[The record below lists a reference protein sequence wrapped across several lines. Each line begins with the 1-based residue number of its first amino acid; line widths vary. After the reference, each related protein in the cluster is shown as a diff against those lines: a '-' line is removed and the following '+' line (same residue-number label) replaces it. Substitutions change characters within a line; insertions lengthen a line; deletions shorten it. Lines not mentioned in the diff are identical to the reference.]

1 MQYCISRPNGII
13 GEIALVIPTVRFFVE
28 PFSGPRE
35 IVLKFSSGPFV
46 VVLEALAQATR
57 SFF

>member
-35 IVLKFSSGPFV
+35 IVLKPCSEPVV
-46 VVLEALAQATR
+46 VVLEALTQATR

>member
-28 PFSGPRE
+28 PFSRPRE
-35 IVLKFSSGPFV
+35 IVLKLSSGPFV